1 MLWAIVIP
9 PQPSHVNRLADDEQ
23 NSGEKLT
30 VSSDVAAARGRN
42 ALLPLF
48 LVSGCAALIYEVVWY
63 QSLALVIGSS
73 AVSMAVVLATYMGGM
88 GLGSLVYLRWKG
100 RFGHPLRI
108 YAQLELLIAVF
119 ALLVLYVLPWAG
131 GLYTAMGGG
140 GFTGILLRG
149 LFCALFLLPP
159 TMAMGATLPAAAG
172 WLRATPEG
180 VSRAGFYYS
189 ANIAG
194 GVIGCLTAGFFLLRI
209 YDIHTAT
216 YVGVAL
222 NVIVGGAAWM
232 LSRVTPDVTEETA
245 AMQPAETPAGART
258 SPWLGANFAVF
269 VSIGLS
275 GACALGA
282 QVIWT
287 RNLALLLGG
296 TVYTF
301 SLILGTVLLGLG
313 IGSSFGSSLARSV
326 RDARLALAVCQVVVV
341 IGLAW
346 AAWMISHNLPYWPIN
361 PGNAPAPWY
370 LHQLDFLRSFLVAL
384 PASLAWGAS
393 FPLAVAA
400 VADGRGNSSA
410 AVARVYAANTAG
422 AIAGALASGL
432 VLVAWLGT
440 QQTQRLMMV
449 LALVAALILLVRPL
463 FRAGSS
469 GAASR
474 SPVGAV
480 VTGLAALLLF
490 ALAVPFVQ
498 KLPGVLIGYGRWA
511 VTWMPDPGEFLYVGE
526 GLNSTLA
533 VSRRSDGTLNY
544 HNAGKVQASSHP
556 DDMRLQRMLGHL
568 TTLLAKDPQNVL
580 VIGSGAGV
588 TAGAVSVN
596 PQVKTQT
603 IAEIE
608 PLVPRV
614 VSLFFGEQNHD
625 VINNP
630 KVKIRI
636 DDARHFLLTTDEKFD
651 AITADPFDA
660 WVKGA
665 ASLNT
670 LEFYAEMK
678 RHLNPGAIVTAWLPF
693 YETTTEAIQSEIA
706 TFIDAFPHVLIFG
719 NTASGQGYDGVMI
732 GSLEPIVIDVSE
744 MDAKL
749 KSPEYAAVLR
759 SLDEVGYGSVEALLG
774 TFAATG
780 EQLRAWVSDA
790 ETNRDR
796 NLRLQYLAGLG
807 VNNYQ
812 QAGIYAEIL
821 RRGEWPTDVFK
832 GEMTLLSRVRS
843 AVSAGR

>member
-1 MLWAIVIP
+1 
-9 PQPSHVNRLADDEQ
+9 
-23 NSGEKLT
+23 
-30 VSSDVAAARGRN
+30 VAAARGRN

-63 QSLALVIGSS
+63 QSLSLIIGSS

-88 GLGSLVYLRWKG
+88 GLGSLVYLRWRG

-140 GFTGILLRG
+140 GFRGILLRG
-149 LFCALFLLPP
+149 LFCAIFLLPP

-172 WLRATPEG
+172 WLRSTPEG
-180 VSRAGFYYS
+180 VSRAGFYYT

-194 GVIGCLTAGFFLLRI
+194 GVIGCLVAGFFLLRI

-222 NVIVGGAAWM
+222 NVLVGGVAWM
-232 LSRVTPDVTEETA
+232 LSRVTPGV
-245 AMQPAETPAGART
+245 PAEVAAAPPTAQKSGLLRDPNVTVYIA
-258 SPWLGANFAVF
+258 
-269 VSIGLS
+269 IGLS

-301 SLILGTVLLGLG
+301 ALILGTMLLGLG
-313 IGSSFGSSLARSV
+313 MGSSFGSAAARSV
-326 RDARLALAVCQVVVV
+326 RDARRALAICQMLAVA
-341 IGLAW
+341 GLGW

-361 PGNAPAPWY
+361 PGNAPAPWF
-370 LHQLDFLRSFLVAL
+370 LHQLDFLRSFLVVL
-384 PASLAWGAS
+384 PASLCWGAS

-422 AIAGALASGL
+422 AIAGALASAL

-440 QQTQRLMMV
+440 QYSQRLLMF
-449 LALVAALILLVRPL
+449 LALA
-463 FRAGSS
+463 
-469 GAASR
+469 
-474 SPVGAV
+474 
-480 VTGLAALLLF
+480 AALLLLLP
-490 ALAVPFVQ
+490 AALRVTTAARTRAWAAATCLVAVLLLAVSATFVH
-498 KLPGVLIGYGRWA
+498 KLPGVLVGYGRWA
-511 VTWMPDPGEFLYVGE
+511 VTWLPSQGEFIYIGE

-544 HNAGKVQASSHP
+544 HNAGKVQASSQA

-568 TTLLAKDPQNVL
+568 TTLLAKDPRNVL
-580 VIGSGAGV
+580 VIGNGAGV
-588 TAGAVSVN
+588 TAGAVSIN
-596 PQVKTQT
+596 PDVLTQT

-608 PLVPRV
+608 PLVPPV
-614 VSLFFGEQNHD
+614 VSQFFAEQNHG
-625 VINNP
+625 VIDNP
-630 KVKIRI
+630 KVTVRI
-636 DDARHFLLTTDEKFD
+636 DDARHFLLTTDQKFD

-670 LEFYAEMK
+670 AEFYAEMK
-678 RHLNPGAIVTAWLPF
+678 RHLNPGAVVTAWLPF
-693 YETTTEAIQSEIA
+693 YETTMPAIKSEIA
-706 TFIDAFPHVLIFG
+706 TFAAAFPHVLIFG
-719 NTASGQGYDGVMI
+719 NTASGQGYDGVMV
-732 GSLEPIVIDVSE
+732 GSMEPFEIDVT
-744 MDAKL
+744 AL
-749 KSPEYAAVLR
+749 HARLNSPKYAPVLQ
-759 SLDEVGYGSVEALLG
+759 SLSDVGYGSAQLLLG

-780 EQLRAWVSDA
+780 DQLQAWLGDA
-790 ETNRDR
+790 EINRDR

-807 VNNYQ
+807 VNNYEQ
-812 QAGIYAEIL
+812 SGIYSEIL
-821 RRGEWPTDVFK
+821 QNGAWPMEVFK
-832 GEMTLLSRVRS
+832 GDLSALSGLRS
-843 AVSAGR
+843 EVMSRR

>member
-1 MLWAIVIP
+1 MPASP
-9 PQPSHVNRLADDEQ
+9 E
-23 NSGEKLT
+23 
-30 VSSDVAAARGRN
+30 VAAARGRN

-48 LVSGCAALIYEVVWY
+48 LFSGCAALIYEVVWY

-88 GLGSLVYLRWKG
+88 GVGSLAYLRWRG

-108 YAQLELLIAVF
+108 YALLELVIAVS

-131 GLYTAMGGG
+131 GLYTAVGGG
-140 GFTGILLRG
+140 GFRGILLRG
-149 LFCALFLLPP
+149 LFCVLFLLPP

-172 WLRATPEG
+172 WLRSTPEG

-194 GVIGCLTAGFFLLRI
+194 GVIGCLLAGFLLLRV

-216 YVGVAL
+216 WVGVAL
-222 NVIVGGAAWM
+222 NVLVAGVAFM
-232 LSRVTPDVTEETA
+232 LSRLTPAAPVESAGGATA
-245 AMQPAETPAGART
+245 AQASAAADHVQAAARKLPAWRDPHVAAYV
-258 SPWLGANFAVF
+258 A
-269 VSIGLS
+269 IGIS

-301 SLILGTVLLGLG
+301 SLILGTMLLGLG
-313 IGSSFGSSLARSV
+313 MGSSLGSIAARTV
-326 RDARLALAVCQVVVV
+326 RDAGRALALCQ
-341 IGLAW
+341 GLAIAGLGW
-346 AAWMISHNLPYWPIN
+346 AAWMISDNLPYWPVN
-361 PGNAPAPWY
+361 PGNAPSPWY
-370 LHQLDFLRSFLVAL
+370 LHQLDFLRSFLVVL
-384 PASLAWGAS
+384 PASLCWGAS
-393 FPLAVAA
+393 FPLALAA

-410 AVARVYAANTAG
+410 AVARVYASNTAG
-422 AIAGALASGL
+422 AIVGALAAGL

-449 LALVAALILLVRPL
+449 LAL
-463 FRAGSS
+463 
-469 GAASR
+469 
-474 SPVGAV
+474 
-480 VTGLAALLLF
+480 LAALLLVL
-490 ALAVPFVQ
+490 APAGHAQAAARSSRAGSLAVGAIAVALFVLCLPIVH
-498 KLPGVLIGYGRWA
+498 KLPGVLIGYGRWT
-511 VTWMPDPGEFLYVGE
+511 VTWLPEPGEFLYVGE

-533 VSRRSDGTLNY
+533 VSRKRDGTLNY

-568 TTLLAKDPQNVL
+568 TTLLAKDPKNVL

-596 PQVKTQT
+596 PDVRTQT

-608 PLVPRV
+608 PLVPEV
-614 VSLFFGEQNHD
+614 VSVFFGEQNHD

-678 RHLNPGAIVTAWLPF
+678 RHLNPGGVVTAWLPF
-693 YETTTEAIQSEIA
+693 YETTMEAIRSEIA
-706 TFIDAFPHVLIFG
+706 TFIEAFPHVLIFG
-719 NTASGQGYDGVMI
+719 NTTGGQGYDGVMV
-732 GSLEPIVIDVSE
+732 GSMEPFAIDVSAMHE
-744 MDAKL
+744 RL
-749 KSPEYAAVLR
+749 TSPEYARVLR
-759 SLDEVGYGSVEALLG
+759 SLQEVGYGSVELLLG

-780 EQLRAWVSDA
+780 EQLRPWVEGA
-790 ETNRDR
+790 EINRDR

-821 RRGEWPTDVFK
+821 RQGSWPDGVFTGELS
-832 GEMTLLSRVRS
+832 MLSRLRS
-843 AVSAGR
+843 EVMSRR

>member
-1 MLWAIVIP
+1 M
-9 PQPSHVNRLADDEQ
+9 
-23 NSGEKLT
+23 T
-30 VSSDVAAARGRN
+30 VSAEVAAARGRN

-48 LVSGCAALIYEVVWY
+48 LFSGCAALIYEVVWY

-88 GLGSLVYLRWKG
+88 GVGSLLYLRWRG

-108 YAQLELLIAVF
+108 YARLELMIAAS

-131 GLYTAMGGG
+131 GLYTALGGG
-140 GFTGILLRG
+140 GFRGILLRG

-172 WLRATPEG
+172 WLRSTREG

-194 GVIGCLTAGFFLLRI
+194 GVIGCLLAGFLLLRV
-209 YDIHTAT
+209 YDVHTAT
-216 YVGVAL
+216 WMGVAL
-222 NVIVGGAAWM
+222 NVLVAAAAWL
-232 LSRVTPDVTEETA
+232 LSRA
-245 AMQPAETPAGART
+245 TPAVPVEPPAATTAPATGSAWRDRHV
-258 SPWLGANFAVF
+258 AVY
-269 VSIGLS
+269 VAIGIS

-301 SLILGTVLLGLG
+301 SLILGTMLLGLG
-313 IGSSFGSSLARSV
+313 MGSSLGSVAARMV
-326 RDARLALAVCQVVVV
+326 RDARRALALCQALA
-341 IGLAW
+341 IAGLAW
-346 AAWMISHNLPYWPIN
+346 AAWMISDNLPYWPVN

-370 LHQLDFLRSFLVAL
+370 LHQLDFLRSLLVVL
-384 PASLAWGAS
+384 PASLCWGAS

-422 AIAGALASGL
+422 AIVGALTAGL
-432 VLVAWLGT
+432 LLVAWLGT

-449 LALVAALILLVRPL
+449 LALA
-463 FRAGSS
+463 
-469 GAASR
+469 
-474 SPVGAV
+474 
-480 VTGLAALLLF
+480 AALLLVLLPVADQGTVSASRTRPLAVGLTAVLLF
-490 ALAVPFVQ
+490 VFAVPFVH
-498 KLPGVLIGYGRWA
+498 KLPGVLVGYGRWA
-511 VTWMPDPGEFLYVGE
+511 VTWLPEPGDYLYIGE

-533 VSRRSDGTLNY
+533 VSRKPDGTLNY

-568 TTLLAKDPQNVL
+568 TTLLAKDPKNVL

-596 PQVKTQT
+596 PDVKTQT

-608 PLVPRV
+608 PLVPEV
-614 VSLFFGEQNHD
+614 VSLFFAEQNHD
-625 VINNP
+625 VIHNP
-630 KVKIRI
+630 KVRIRI

-678 RHLNPGAIVTAWLPF
+678 RHLNPGGVVTAWLPF
-693 YETTTEAIQSEIA
+693 YETTTEAIRSEIA
-706 TFIDAFPHVLIFG
+706 TFIEAFPHVLIFG
-719 NTASGQGYDGVMI
+719 NTSGGQGYDGVMV
-732 GSLEPIVIDVSE
+732 GSMEPLSIDVT
-744 MDAKL
+744 AL
-749 KSPEYAAVLR
+749 HGRLHSPAYAPVLR
-759 SLDEVGYGSVEALLG
+759 SLAEVGYGSVESLLG

-780 EQLRAWVSDA
+780 EQLRPWVAGA
-790 ETNRDR
+790 EINRDR

-821 RRGEWPTDVFK
+821 RHGSWPQEVFTGE
-832 GEMTLLSRVRS
+832 LSMLSQLRS
-843 AVSAGR
+843 EVMSRR

>member
-1 MLWAIVIP
+1 MTTSP
-9 PQPSHVNRLADDEQ
+9 E
-23 NSGEKLT
+23 
-30 VSSDVAAARGRN
+30 VAAARGRN

-48 LVSGCAALIYEVVWY
+48 IVSGCAALIYEVVWY
-63 QSLALVIGSS
+63 QSLSLIIGSS

-88 GLGSLVYLRWKG
+88 GLGSLAYLRWRG

-131 GLYTAMGGG
+131 GLYTAVGGG
-140 GFTGILLRG
+140 GFRGILLRG
-149 LFCALFLLPP
+149 LFCAIFLLPP

-172 WLRATPEG
+172 WLRSTPEG
-180 VSRAGFYYS
+180 VSRAGFYYT
-189 ANIAG
+189 ANILG
-194 GVIGCLTAGFFLLRI
+194 GVAGCLLAGFLLLRV

-216 YVGVAL
+216 YVGVVL
-222 NVIVGGAAWM
+222 NLIVGAVAWM
-232 LSRVTPDVTEETA
+232 LSRVTPGVPPEA
-245 AMQPAETPAGART
+245 AEAAAAQPKVAAWRNPRV
-258 SPWLGANFAVF
+258 AVYIA
-269 VSIGLS
+269 IGLS
-275 GACALGA
+275 GACALGS

-313 IGSSFGSSLARSV
+313 MGSSLGSATARNTANPL
-326 RDARLALAVCQVVVV
+326 RALVVCQVLAMA
-341 IGLAW
+341 GLAW

-361 PGNAPAPWY
+361 PGDAPAPWY
-370 LHQLDFLRSFLVAL
+370 LHQLDFLRSFLVVL
-384 PASLAWGAS
+384 PASLCWGAS
-393 FPLAVAA
+393 FPLAIAA

-410 AVARVYAANTAG
+410 AVARIYAANTAG
-422 AIAGALASGL
+422 AIVGALAFGL
-432 VLVAWLGT
+432 LLIAAIGT
-440 QQTQRLMMV
+440 QQSQRLLMLMA
-449 LALVAALILLVRPL
+449 LLGALVLLVRPAL
-463 FRAGSS
+463 QSAST
-469 GAASR
+469 AASTNWAR
-474 SPVGAV
+474 VAGVVAV
-480 VTGLAALLLF
+480 VLF
-490 ALAVPFVQ
+490 AVGLTFVHR
-498 KLPGVLIGYGRWA
+498 LPGVLVGYGRWA
-511 VTWMPDPGEFLYVGE
+511 VTWLAEPSQFLYVGE
-526 GLNSTLA
+526 GINSTLA

-596 PQVKTQT
+596 PAVKTQT

-608 PLVPRV
+608 PLVPEV
-614 VSLFFGEQNHD
+614 VSRFFATENHG
-625 VINNP
+625 VIDNP
-630 KVKIRI
+630 KVTIRI

-670 LEFYAEMK
+670 AEFYAEMK

-693 YETTTEAIQSEIA
+693 YETTVSAIKSEVA
-706 TFIDAFPHVLIFG
+706 TFTAAFPHVLIFG
-719 NTASGQGYDGVMI
+719 NTTNGQGYDGVMV
-732 GSLEPIVIDVSE
+732 GSMEPFRIDVT
-744 MDAKL
+744 AL
-749 KSPEYAAVLR
+749 HQRLTSPAYAPVLR
-759 SLDEVGYGSVEALLG
+759 SLTEVGYGSVQSLLG

-780 EQLRAWVSDA
+780 EQLQSWLGEA
-790 ETNRDR
+790 EINRDR

-807 VNNYQ
+807 VNNYE
-812 QAGIYAEIL
+812 QAGIYAQIL
-821 RRGEWPTDVFK
+821 QQGRWPEDVFT
-832 GEMTLLSRVRS
+832 GELTTLSALRSEMMSRRP
-843 AVSAGR
+843 

>member
-1 MLWAIVIP
+1 M
-9 PQPSHVNRLADDEQ
+9 
-23 NSGEKLT
+23 
-30 VSSDVAAARGRN
+30 SSEVAAARGRN

-48 LVSGCAALIYEVVWY
+48 IVSGGAALIYEVVWF
-63 QSLALVIGSS
+63 QSLSLIIGSS

-88 GLGSLVYLRWKG
+88 GLGSLVYLRWRG

-108 YAQLELLIAVF
+108 YAQLELLIAIC

-131 GLYTAMGGG
+131 GLYTAVGGG
-140 GFTGILLRG
+140 GFSGILLRG
-149 LFCALFLLPP
+149 LFCAIFLLPP

-172 WLRATPEG
+172 WLQSTPEG
-180 VSRAGFYYS
+180 VSRAGFYYT

-194 GVIGCLTAGFFLLRI
+194 GVIGCLVAGFHLLRV

-216 YVGVAL
+216 YVGVVL
-222 NVIVGGAAWM
+222 NLIVAGAAWM
-232 LSRVTPDVTEETA
+232 LSRVTPDV
-245 AMQPAETPAGART
+245 PAEPAAERSATPVV
-258 SPWLGANFAVF
+258 SPWRGPDLTVYIA
-269 VSIGLS
+269 IGLS
-275 GACALGA
+275 GACALGS

-313 IGSSFGSSLARSV
+313 MGSSFGASV
-326 RDARLALAVCQVVVV
+326 VRNSRDPRRALVVCQVLAVA
-341 IGLAW
+341 GLAW
-346 AAWMISHNLPYWPIN
+346 AGWMISSNLPYWPIN
-361 PGNAPAPWY
+361 PGNAPAPTY
-370 LHQLDFLRSFLVAL
+370 LFQLDFLRSFLVAL
-384 PASLAWGAS
+384 PASLCWGAS

-422 AIAGALASGL
+422 AIVGALCTGL
-432 VLVAWLGT
+432 VLVAWIGT
-440 QQTQRLMMV
+440 QQSQRLLMV
-449 LALVAALILLVRPL
+449 LSLAAALVLLLPALRGHSTARARTWAAATGV
-463 FRAGSS
+463 
-469 GAASR
+469 AAVVVLA
-474 SPVGAV
+474 VGA
-480 VTGLAALLLF
+480 T
-490 ALAVPFVQ
+490 FVH
-498 KLPGVLIGYGRWA
+498 KLPGPLVGYGRWT
-511 VTWMPDPGEFLYVGE
+511 VTWLPPQVEFLYVGE

-533 VSRRSDGTLNY
+533 VSRGPDGTLNY
-544 HNAGKVQASSHP
+544 HNAGKVQASSQP
-556 DDMRLQRMLGHL
+556 NDMRLQRMLGHL
-568 TTLLAKDPQNVL
+568 TTLLAKDPRNVL

-596 PQVKTQT
+596 PAVQTQT

-614 VSLFFGEQNHD
+614 VSEFFARENHG
-625 VINNP
+625 VIDNP

-670 LEFYAEMK
+670 AEFYAEMK
-678 RHLNPGAIVTAWLPF
+678 RHLNPGAVVTAWLPF
-693 YETTTEAIQSEIA
+693 YETTVEAIKSEVA
-706 TFIDAFPHVLIFG
+706 TFAAAFPHVIIFG
-719 NTASGQGYDGVMI
+719 NTAGGQGYDGVMV
-732 GSLEPIVIDVSE
+732 GSMEPFEIDVNAME
-744 MDAKL
+744 ARL
-749 KSPEYAAVLR
+749 NSPEFEPVLR
-759 SLDEVGYGSVEALLG
+759 SLDEVGYGSVQLLLG

-780 EQLRAWVSDA
+780 DQLQNWLGNA
-790 ETNRDR
+790 EINRDR

-807 VNNYQ
+807 VNNYE

-821 RRGEWPTDVFK
+821 REGAWPAEVFRGDLST
-832 GEMTLLSRVRS
+832 LSRLRS
-843 AVSAGR
+843 EVMSQR

>member
-1 MLWAIVIP
+1 M
-9 PQPSHVNRLADDEQ
+9 
-23 NSGEKLT
+23 
-30 VSSDVAAARGRN
+30 SSEVAAARGRN

-48 LVSGCAALIYEVVWY
+48 IISGGAALIYEVVWF
-63 QSLALVIGSS
+63 QSLSLIIGSS

-88 GLGSLVYLRWKG
+88 GLGSLAYLRWRG

-108 YAQLELLIAVF
+108 YGQLELLIAIC

-131 GLYTAMGGG
+131 GLYTAVGGG

-149 LFCALFLLPP
+149 LFCAIFLLPP

-172 WLRATPEG
+172 WLRSTPEG
-180 VSRAGFYYS
+180 VSRAGFYYT

-194 GVIGCLTAGFFLLRI
+194 GVIGCLVAGFFLLRL

-216 YVGVAL
+216 FVGVVL
-222 NVIVGGAAWM
+222 NLVVAGAALM
-232 LSRVTPDVTEETA
+232 LARITPDV
-245 AMQPAETPAGART
+245 PAEPAAQGAATGPAT
-258 SPWLGANFAVF
+258 SPWRGPDLTVYIA
-269 VSIGLS
+269 IGLS
-275 GACALGA
+275 GACALGS

-313 IGSSFGSSLARSV
+313 MGSSFGSSLV
-326 RDARLALAVCQVVVV
+326 RNQRDPRRALVICQVLAVA
-341 IGLAW
+341 GLAW
-346 AAWMISHNLPYWPIN
+346 AGWMISSNLPYWPIN

-370 LHQLDFLRSFLVAL
+370 LFQMDFLRSFLVAL
-384 PASLAWGAS
+384 PASLCWGAS

-422 AIAGALASGL
+422 AIVGALLTGL
-432 VLVAWLGT
+432 VLVAWIGT
-440 QQTQRLMMV
+440 QQSQRLLMV
-449 LALVAALILLVRPL
+449 LSLAAAI
-463 FRAGSS
+463 
-469 GAASR
+469 
-474 SPVGAV
+474 
-480 VTGLAALLLF
+480 ALLLPLLRGV
-490 ALAVPFVQ
+490 ATGSGRAWATATAVAAMVVLAVGVTFVH
-498 KLPGVLIGYGRWA
+498 KLPGPLVGYGRWT
-511 VTWMPDPGEFLYVGE
+511 VTWLPPQVEFLYVGE

-533 VSRRSDGTLNY
+533 VSRGSDGTLNY
-544 HNAGKVQASSHP
+544 HNAGKVQASSQP
-556 DDMRLQRMLGHL
+556 NDMRLQRMLGHL
-568 TTLLAKDPQNVL
+568 TTLLAKDPRNVL

-596 PQVKTQT
+596 PDVQTQT

-614 VSLFFGEQNHD
+614 VSEFFSRENHG
-625 VINNP
+625 VIDNP

-670 LEFYAEMK
+670 AEFYAEMK
-678 RHLNPGAIVTAWLPF
+678 RHLNPGAVVTAWLPF
-693 YETTTEAIQSEIA
+693 YETTVEAIKSEVA
-706 TFIDAFPHVLIFG
+706 TFAAAFPHVIIFG
-719 NTASGQGYDGVMI
+719 NTAGGQGYDGVMV
-732 GSLEPIVIDVSE
+732 GSMEPFEIDVSKL
-744 MDAKL
+744 DARL
-749 KSPEYAAVLR
+749 KSPEFEPVLR
-759 SLDEVGYGSVEALLG
+759 SLDEVGYGSVQLLLG

-780 EQLRAWVSDA
+780 EQLKDWLGDA
-790 ETNRDR
+790 EINRDR

-821 RRGEWPTDVFK
+821 NEGEWPSGVFR
-832 GEMTLLSRVRS
+832 GELSLLSELRS
-843 AVSAGR
+843 EVMSQQ

>member
-1 MLWAIVIP
+1 M
-9 PQPSHVNRLADDEQ
+9 
-23 NSGEKLT
+23 
-30 VSSDVAAARGRN
+30 AAARGRN

-48 LVSGCAALIYEVVWY
+48 IVSGCAALIYEVVWY
-63 QSLALVIGSS
+63 QALALVIGSS

-88 GLGSLVYLRWKG
+88 GLGSLVYLRWRG

-140 GFTGILLRG
+140 GFRGILLRG
-149 LFCALFLLPP
+149 LFCAIFLLPP

-172 WLRATPEG
+172 WLRSTPEG

-194 GVIGCLTAGFFLLRI
+194 GVIGCLTAGFFLLRV

-216 YVGVAL
+216 YVGVVL
-222 NVIVGGAAWM
+222 NLIVGGAAWM
-232 LSRVTPDVTEETA
+232 LSRVTPDIPPEPA
-245 AMQPAETPAGART
+245 AAPAAAAPTRGWRDPHV
-258 SPWLGANFAVF
+258 AVF
-269 VSIGLS
+269 LAIGVS

-301 SLILGTVLLGLG
+301 SLILGTMLLGLG
-313 IGSSFGSSLARSV
+313 IGSSFGATIARTT
-326 RDARLALAVCQVVVV
+326 RDARRALVICQVLV
-341 IGLAW
+341 IAGLGW

-361 PGNAPAPWY
+361 PGNAPSPWFQ
-370 LHQLDFLRSFLVAL
+370 HQVDFLRSLLVVL
-384 PASLAWGAS
+384 PASLCWGAS

-422 AIAGALASGL
+422 AIIGALAFGL
-432 VLVAWLGT
+432 LLIGTLGT
-440 QQTQRLMMV
+440 QQSQRLLM
-449 LALVAALILLVRPL
+449 LVSL
-463 FRAGSS
+463 
-469 GAASR
+469 
-474 SPVGAV
+474 
-480 VTGLAALLLF
+480 LAALLLLLAAPRAAGSAIPRRG
-490 ALAVPFVQ
+490 ALLAGAAAAMLLVVSLTFVHR
-498 KLPGVLIGYGRWA
+498 LPGVLVGYGRWA
-511 VTWMPDPGEFLYVGE
+511 VTWLPEPGEFIYVGE

-533 VSRRSDGTLNY
+533 VSRRVDGTLNY

-568 TTLLAKDPQNVL
+568 TTLLARDPGNVL

-588 TAGAVSVN
+588 TAGAVSIS
-596 PQVKTQT
+596 PAVKTQT
-603 IAEIE
+603 IVEIE

-614 VSLFFGEQNHD
+614 VSQFFGEQNHH
-625 VINNP
+625 VIDNP
-630 KVKIRI
+630 KVTVRI

-670 LEFYAEMK
+670 AEFYAEMK
-678 RHLNPGAIVTAWLPF
+678 RHLNPGAVVTAWLPF
-693 YETTTEAIQSEIA
+693 YETTTAAIKSEVA
-706 TFIDAFPHVLIFG
+706 TFIAAFPHVMIFG

-732 GSLEPIVIDVSE
+732 GSMEPIRIDVS
-744 MDAKL
+744 AL
-749 KSPEYAAVLR
+749 QARLASPEHAAVLR
-759 SLDEVGYGSVEALLG
+759 SLTDVGYGSVESLLG

-780 EQLRAWVSDA
+780 EQLQDWVAGA
-790 ETNRDR
+790 EINRDR

-807 VNNYQ
+807 VNNYE
-812 QAGIYAEIL
+812 QAGIYSQIL
-821 RRGEWPTDVFK
+821 AQGEWPTEVFT
-832 GEMTLLSRVRS
+832 GELTLLSRLRNVAMS
-843 AVSAGR
+843 GR